1 MVICGDK
8 IIRVGASERKRP
20 MLYGEFQHNM
30 DQKGRVTIP
39 LKFREDLGDKFY
51 VCKGLDNCLFVYS
64 ESQWQ
69 SLIDKIADMPV
80 VQARSIQRFM
90 FAGAADVEPDK
101 QGRILLPASL
111 REYAGLTR
119 EVTVTGSG
127 SRAEIWDS
135 AAWKAYMDEQ
145 TQEGLENAMEALGI

>member
-1 MVICGDK
+1 
-8 IIRVGASERKRP
+8 

-30 DQKGRVTIP
+30 DQKGRVTVP

-80 VQARSIQRFM
+80 VQARNIQRFM

-111 REYAGLTR
+111 REYAGLKK

-127 SRAEIWDS
+127 SRAEIWDTE
-135 AAWKAYMDEQ
+135 AWKAYMDTQ
-145 TQEGLENAMEALGI
+145 TQETLESAMEALGI